1 MEDGDQGK
9 KENTENTENKGP
21 STQPKNCW
29 EINDTTIKAQLTTT
43 TLSHGDN

>member
-9 KENTENTENKGP
+9 KENTENKGP
-21 STQPKNCW
+21 PTQPKNCW

-43 TLSHGDN
+43 TLSHGEN